1 MNMRPFMNSVYGCCL
16 WEKNKALLLK
26 AVKGMNFVSTWVSY
40 NVVPGRSQDFEYG
53 GVCPIKADL

>member
-1 MNMRPFMNSVYGCCL
+1 MNSVYGCCL
-16 WEKNKALLLK
+16 WDENKALLLK

-40 NVVPGRSQDFEYG
+40 NVAPGRSHDFEYG